1 MSDLY
6 SYRIYS
12 HFGVHSKYEGTVLA
26 ENRKQAEEY
35 VKAIPV
41 RTVGHYFK
49 IEGKGKRYVADKN
62 L

>member
-1 MSDLY
+1 MPDLY

-12 HFGVHSKYEGTVLA
+12 FYGVNKRYEGTVLA

-35 VKAIPV
+35 VKSIPV
-41 RTVGHYFK
+41 RITGHYFK
-49 IEGKGKRYVADKN
+49 IEGRGKRHVADKN